1 MNNSIKIYPNPF
13 QNNITVDNFSNEN
26 IIQIKIYN
34 NLGKVVQKSTENIFA
49 TNKLASG
56 VYFIKL
62 EFDSGK
68 SIFRKMIRR

>member
-62 EFDSGK
+62 EFNSGK